1 MKIVSVVGRKNSG
14 KTSLTVKIIQELKSR
29 GYSVSSIKHS
39 HHQLNMDKE
48 NTDTWRHKQ
57 AGSQTVVGVGA
68 TTHFNIT
75 KDLDLER
82 LLFLIKVIEPVDFVV
97 IEGFKSYNYPKI
109 ATTEDV
115 VDEDTIK
122 LVDSF
127 TITDEGLKEL
137 VDEIELHSHDIIDTI
152 YADNCGFNNPKEI
165 SKNIIDGNL
174 TAEGIDQI
182 DTYLSVNDK
191 VIGLNKFV
199 NNYLRETTVGMIKAL
214 NLKQFGIISEI
225 ENVQLLIQE
234 NADKEINGENKQIK
248 LLLNNINIG
257 LNEFTQTFM
266 INTIFSMIN
275 SLKIN
280 QDEINSLNLK
290 ISEDA
295 NSLTVND
302 EKIEINEFVKKI
314 LKETVNGMI
323 KSLKTKEYGV
333 DEIKDIE
340 IAIE

>member
-137 VDEIELHSHDIIDTI
+137 VDEIELHSHDIIDTL

-214 NLKQFGIISEI
+214 NLKQFGISEI

-234 NADKEINGENKQIK
+234 NADKEINGEDKQIK

-266 INTIFSMIN
+266 INTVFSMIS

-290 ISEDA
+290 ISEEA

-302 EKIEINEFVKKI
+302 EKVEINEFVKKI

-323 KSLKTKEYGV
+323 RSLKTKEYGV

>member
-1 MKIVSVVGRKNSG
+1 MKIISVVGIKNSG
-14 KTSLTVKIIQELKSR
+14 KTSLTIKIIQELKSR

-48 NTDTWRHKQ
+48 NTDTWRHKE
-57 AGSQTVVGVGA
+57 AGSETIVGVGA

-82 LLFLIKVIEPVDFVV
+82 LLFLIKVIDPVDFVV
-97 IEGFKSYNYPKI
+97 IEGFKRYNYPKI

-115 VDEDTIK
+115 VDEDTIR

-127 TITDEGLKEL
+127 TITDEGLKAL
-137 VDEIELHSHDIIDTI
+137 VDEIELHTHDILDTL

-165 SKNIIDGNL
+165 STNIINGKI
-174 TAEGIDQI
+174 TAEEIDQI
-182 DTYLSVNDK
+182 DTYLSINDK

-199 NNYLRETTVGMIKAL
+199 NNYLKETTIGMIKAL
-214 NLKQFGIISEI
+214 NLEQFGVDRI
-225 ENVQLLIQE
+225 ENVQLLIQG
-234 NADKEINGENKQIK
+234 NADNENNAENKEIK
-248 LLLNNINIG
+248 LKLNNINIG

-266 INTIFSMIN
+266 INTIFSMVH
-275 SLKIN
+275 SLKIDREKYN
-280 QDEINSLNLK
+280 TLTIK
-290 ISEDA
+290 MSEEN
-295 NSLTVND
+295 NSLTVN
-302 EKIEINEFVKKI
+302 EENIKINTFVKKI
-314 LKETVNGMI
+314 LKETIYGML

-340 IAIE
+340 INIR

>member
-115 VDEDTIK
+115 VDEDTIR

-137 VDEIELHSHDIIDTI
+137 VDEIELHSHDIIDTL

-214 NLKQFGIISEI
+214 NLKQFGISEI

-234 NADKEINGENKQIK
+234 NADKEINSENKQIK

-275 SLKIN
+275 SLKMD
-280 QDEINSLNLK
+280 QDEISSLNLK
-290 ISEDA
+290 ISEEA

-302 EKIEINEFVKKI
+302 ENIEINEFVKKI

-323 KSLKTKEYGV
+323 RSLKTKEYGV